1 MGRKCV
7 PYEEELLQWLQD
19 PENAAAYLTAAI
31 EDGDRKDFVLALRN
45 VAQARGG
52 MASVAEKAQLGRE
65 SLYKMLSERGNPEFR
80 SIASVLHGMGLR
92 LTVAPEEQ
100 KAA

>member
-1 MGRKCV
+1 MGRKSI
-7 PYEEELLQWLQD
+7 PYEEELMQWLQD

-31 EDGDRKDFVLALRN
+31 EDGDRKGFLMALRN

-52 MASVAEKAQLGRE
+52 MASVAEKAHLGRE

-80 SIASVLHGMGLR
+80 SVASVLHGMGLR

>member
-1 MGRKCV
+1 MGTKSI
-7 PYEEELLQWLQD
+7 PYEEELMQWLQD

-31 EDGDRKDFVLALRN
+31 EEGDRKGFLLALRN

-52 MASVAEKAQLGRE
+52 MSLVAEKANLGRE
-65 SLYKMLSERGNPEFR
+65 SLYKMLSEKGNPEFR
-80 SIASVLHGMGLR
+80 SVASVLHGMGLR
-92 LTVAPEEQ
+92 LTVAPEDK

>member
-1 MGRKCV
+1 MGRKSI

-19 PENAAAYLTAAI
+19 PDNAAAYLTAAI
-31 EDGDRKDFVLALRN
+31 EEGDRKGFLMALRN

-92 LTVAPEEQ
+92 LTVAPEDQ